1 MKINYA
7 IGGSVAAMALAL
19 AGPAFAQ
26 DAAPAPAPASS
37 TDAAATEGFGEDIVV
52 TAQRRAERLQ
62 DTPISIVAISGDA
75 LTERGVVN
83 LKTITNFM
91 PNVEFTNTN
100 RPGAGGAAYAAWIRG
115 VGTGDY
121 AFPTDPGVGIYID
134 GVYLAR
140 TLGGLLSV
148 ADIERIEVL
157 RGPQGTLYGR
167 NTIGG
172 AINVLTTT
180 PKLSGAPEGTI
191 LGRVGTYGRADV
203 VTTINLPVVTDKL
216 GIKLSASYFSMDG
229 FGKRLF
235 TGQKLNGE
243 DRLVL
248 RGGALWQIAPD
259 LTLDVR
265 ADYSKQRNLGS
276 VAQPSAVLP
285 GALPANVI
293 RFNTIAAPVQNAQ
306 LGLPAG
312 TSYPDFFTLP
322 GTYSTYS
329 GSPLQ
334 DDYDIGGGAAT
345 LTYSPS
351 DAITIKSITALRG
364 LRTHIQT
371 DGDQSPYTIS
381 HTAEKI
387 NDRQFSQELQFGGK
401 LGALRYLVGGY
412 YFNESGRSRKD
423 SLNFHGVYQIT
434 GTASDARDTYTYQ
447 RYLAKSYAA
456 FAQFDLKLLPNLEA
470 SLGARFNNDKKSFTV
485 MVALPERGGLVQT
498 PLQTKTAEWNSFT
511 PKIGLNWKPSEDV
524 MVYGSYSTGFKSGGF
539 GNPTATM
546 ASPVYNPEKLATFEL
561 GTKTQFWDR
570 RITFN
575 LAGFVSRWKE
585 IQLNVI
591 VPGPTGGVVNL
602 TSNGG
607 TAELYGFE
615 GELTARLGDI
625 RFNLGAGYT
634 HNRFVGLAAGAIT
647 AGITYD
653 TKLPHVP
660 EWSFT
665 PGIQYEKDTS
675 IGRFMIRSD
684 LSYRSDQFLT
694 IGDPVSL
701 EKGYAL
707 VSARASFTPAG
718 MPNLEIGVEGTNL
731 TNHRY
736 LVYHQKGSIF
746 GIEITQP
753 GDPRLIAGTI
763 KLRF

>member
-1 MKINYA
+1 MKKEGITAVSLAA
-7 IGGSVAAMALAL
+7 IALAMAA
-19 AGPAFAQ
+19 PAYAQ
-26 DAAPAPAPASS
+26 DAAVAPDAPASAQEFDS
-37 TDAAATEGFGEDIVV
+37 EDIIV
-52 TAQRRAERLQ
+52 TAQRREERLQ
-62 DTPISIVAISGDA
+62 DTPISVVAISGESLA
-75 LTERGVVN
+75 ERGVVN

-180 PKLSGAPEGTI
+180 PKLSGDVEGRIT
-191 LGRVGTYGRADV
+191 GRYGSYGRADII
-203 VTTINLPVVTDKL
+203 TTVNLPVIEDKL

-229 FGKRLF
+229 FAKRVF
-235 TGQKLNGE
+235 TGEKLNGE

-276 VAQPSAVLP
+276 VAQAASVLP
-285 GALPANVI
+285 GALPANLV

-306 LGLPAG
+306 LGLAAG
-312 TSYPDFFTLP
+312 TTYPHFFTHP
-322 GTYSTYS
+322 GSYNTSS
-329 GSPLQ
+329 ASPLQ

-351 DAITIKSITALRG
+351 DAITIKSITALRA

-401 LGALRYLVGGY
+401 LGSLRYLVGGF
-412 YFNESGRSRKD
+412 YFNETGRSRKD

-456 FAQFDLKLLPNLEA
+456 FAQFDLELLPNLEA
-470 SLGARFNNDKKSFTV
+470 SLGARYNHDKKSFTV
-485 MVALPERGGLVQT
+485 LVTLPERGNVVQT
-498 PLQTKTAEWNSFT
+498 PLQTRTAEWNSFT
-511 PKIGLNWKPSEDV
+511 PKVGLNWKPSQDV
-524 MVYGSYSTGFKSGGF
+524 MLYGSYSTGFKSGGF

-546 ASPVYNPEKLATFEL
+546 ASPIYNPEKLSTFEL

-570 RITFN
+570 RVTFN
-575 LAGFVSRWKE
+575 LAGFVSRWKD

-615 GELTARLGDI
+615 AELAARLGDV

-647 AGITYD
+647 AGITYG

-665 PGIQYEKDTS
+665 PGIQYEKETS
-675 IGRFMIRSD
+675 VGRFMIRSD

-694 IGDPVSL
+694 IGDTISL

-707 VSARASFTPAG
+707 LSARASFSPAG

-753 GDPRLIAGTI
+753 GDPRLVAGTVT
-763 KLRF
+763 LRF